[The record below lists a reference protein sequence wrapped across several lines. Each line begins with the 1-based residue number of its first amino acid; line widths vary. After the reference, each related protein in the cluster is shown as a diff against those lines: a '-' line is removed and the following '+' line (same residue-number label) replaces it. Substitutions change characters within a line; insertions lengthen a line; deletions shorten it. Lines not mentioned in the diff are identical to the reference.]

1 MWLLFVAWKVE
12 CVCFVRVCG
21 VCKWVSRPAM
31 SDLLSAGERKEG
43 REPARRSDAPTL
55 PSPPLPPVTHTPS
68 VSVGLY
74 PQPPAACLEQQQRET
89 VGSQRKLAG
98 REGGRRDS
106 GREKR
111 GGEREREMRWRGETL
126 EIITCWGEIRDKL
139 CGQKYVDKHG
149 RRLWGVLMYVK
160 NLLSEWK
167 WR

>member
-1 MWLLFVAWKVE
+1 
-12 CVCFVRVCG
+12 
-21 VCKWVSRPAM
+21 M

-55 PSPPLPPVTHTPS
+55 PPSRPPVTHTPS

-111 GGEREREMRWRGETL
+111 GGERERDEVETL
-126 EIITCWGEIRDKL
+126 EMITR
-139 CGQKYVDKHG
+139 
-149 RRLWGVLMYVK
+149 
-160 NLLSEWK
+160 
-167 WR
+167 